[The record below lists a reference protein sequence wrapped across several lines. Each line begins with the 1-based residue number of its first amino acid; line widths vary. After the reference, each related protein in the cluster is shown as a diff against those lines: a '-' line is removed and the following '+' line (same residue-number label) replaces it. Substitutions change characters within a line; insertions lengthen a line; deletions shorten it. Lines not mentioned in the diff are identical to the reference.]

1 MADEIDA
8 TADRMD
14 NELALTVA
22 NTCRIAAA
30 IPKGHPGEC
39 FFCGEDFARVVEVTD
54 PRSGERVDSCGRCRD
69 ARRIP

>member
-14 NELALTVA
+14 NELSLILA
-22 NTCRIAAA
+22 NTSR
-30 IPKGHPGEC
+30 
-39 FFCGEDFARVVEVTD
+39 VTD

-69 ARRIP
+69 ARGIA